1 MLRHLYAGALTAL
14 VTVAGTACSDNNN
27 NPTVKTNFMATLT
40 GASVMPTPVTTTASG
55 TTALVLNDNA
65 STIDYTVTVQNL
77 TGATAVFIYAG
88 SSTDVPGTPVAVLL
102 SAPVTGTTNG
112 QLTAGTIAAAALGNG
127 ETYTTFAAKIR
138 AGNAFVVIQTVAN
151 PGGELRGQLQAQ

>member
-14 VTVAGTACSDNNN
+14 VSVAGTACSDDNNT
-27 NPTVKTNFMATLT
+27 PTLKTSFMATLT

-55 TTALVLNDNA
+55 STALVLNDNA
-65 STIDYTVTVQNL
+65 STIDFTVTVQNL
-77 TGATAVFIYAG
+77 TDATAVFLYTG

-102 SAPVTGTTNG
+102 STAVTGATNG
-112 QLTAGTIAAAALGNG
+112 QLAAGTLAAAALANG
-127 ETYTTFAAKIR
+127 ETYATLAAKIR
-138 AGNAFVVIQTVAN
+138 AGNTFVVIQTLAN